1 MYGGPR
7 EKETMWTSFK
17 APRLLSRCFPAVPVA
32 FLFTVPGI
40 ITLVIGGGGAAEWAL
55 LAADSGLAVKKPN
68 RGGTDNQVQSWE
80 MYFVS
85 MNDAKCCALES

>member
-1 MYGGPR
+1 MR
-7 EKETMWTSFK
+7 DLNRNLAIMWTSFK
-17 APRLLSRCFPAVPVA
+17 APHLLSRCFPAVPVA

-68 RGGTDNQVQSWE
+68 RGGADYQVQSWK
-80 MYFVS
+80 MYI
-85 MNDAKCCALES
+85 EPQ